1 MRNEAMRTTL
11 QIDDDVFQAA
21 KAIAERKNRPLGEV
35 ISDLV
40 RKSLVRPIP
49 AATRNGIPLLP
60 RRPDSSIV
68 TLETV
73 NGLRDELP

>member
-1 MRNEAMRTTL
+1 MRTTL

-21 KAIAERKNRPLGEV
+21 KAIAQRKNRPLGEV
-35 ISDLV
+35 ISDLA
-40 RKSLVRPIP
+40 RKSLVRAGP

-60 RRPDSSIV
+60 RRSDASIV